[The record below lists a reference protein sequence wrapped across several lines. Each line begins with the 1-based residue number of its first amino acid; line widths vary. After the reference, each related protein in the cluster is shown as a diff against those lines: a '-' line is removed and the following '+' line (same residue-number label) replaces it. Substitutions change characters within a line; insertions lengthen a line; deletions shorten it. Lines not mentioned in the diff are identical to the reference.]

1 MTQGRRAKLQ
11 AHRRRSWLI
20 CAALAVVFGRGP
32 VPWIH
37 THEMLAHHGHSED
50 ALAWHVEHFHQSG
63 DDDHGWHIHWTLP
76 WHIVNCPCQH
86 DNTPVEER
94 ASTLEMPFD
103 VAQSAAVS
111 QADVDV
117 HASAPPPMVLAA
129 ACERYP
135 RWDPLG
141 VAGLHFLE
149 TYFPRVTL
157 RALFCVAQC

>member
-1 MTQGRRAKLQ
+1 VTQGRRAKLQ

-117 HASAPPPMVLAA
+117 HASAPPPMLLAA
-129 ACERYP
+129 ACERDP